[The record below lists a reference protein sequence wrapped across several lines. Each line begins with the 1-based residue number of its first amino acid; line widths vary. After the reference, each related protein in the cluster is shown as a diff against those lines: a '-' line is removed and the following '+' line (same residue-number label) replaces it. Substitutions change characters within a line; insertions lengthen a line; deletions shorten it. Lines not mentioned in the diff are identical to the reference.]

1 MYMSNKPRNP
11 SDACTTFSSRR
22 DFIAV
27 TGVAAVTFAC
37 FSTSARAQGRTLK
50 IGSSFDNSSVEKAN
64 GNGNFRGSSAY
75 FNTINRTGGINGAKV
90 ELVIADD
97 QFKPDVA
104 KANALALQA
113 DKSILAMVNPLG
125 TRQTTAIMEAVQDM
139 AIIGPNTGTS
149 GLRKTSPPNLFWIRA
164 SYDAEVDKLIKTA
177 VTLGMTRIGIVHPK
191 DPLGNSVL
199 AAFEKSM
206 ADAQLKP
213 VVVATTPGT
222 TSAEVEPA
230 AQAIA
235 KVQPQ
240 MVIMVLAGVAPL
252 FMKALRA
259 AGGTSTV
266 YGMSISASPANIT
279 AMGELGRGMGFA
291 LVVPSPFATKND
303 LVRRYQLDMAASG
316 WTDYSTPTLEGYVN
330 ARVLGEGLRRAG
342 SSVTRASLI
351 AALDSI
357 TAFNMGGMTISFGE
371 GNRVGGSFVD
381 VGVVGTGGRI
391 IS

>member
-1 MYMSNKPRNP
+1 MYTSNKPFNP
-11 SDACTTFSSRR
+11 TGALPVSASRR
-22 DFIAV
+22 DFIAM
-27 TGVAAVTFAC
+27 TSVAAASLAG
-37 FSTSARAQGRTLK
+37 FSAPALAQARTLK

-64 GNGNFRGSSAY
+64 GNGNFRGASAY
-75 FNTINRTGGINGAKV
+75 FNAINKTGGINGAKV

-104 KANALALQA
+104 KANALAFQA

-125 TRQTTAIMEAVQDM
+125 TRQTAAIMEAVQDM
-139 AIIGPNTGTS
+139 AIVGPNTGTS

-164 SYDAEVDKLIKTA
+164 SYDAEVEKLIRTA
-177 VTLGMTRIGIVHPK
+177 VTLGMTKIGIVYPK

-206 ADAQLKP
+206 AEVKLKP

-222 TSAEVEPA
+222 TSPEVEPA

-235 KVQPQ
+235 KAQPQ

-303 LVRRYQLDMAASG
+303 LVRRYQIDMAASG

-330 ARVLGEGLRRAG
+330 ARVLAEGLRRAG
-342 SSVTRASLI
+342 SNVTRASLI

-357 TAFNMGGMTISFGE
+357 TAFNMGGMTVSFGE

>member
-1 MYMSNKPRNP
+1 MYTPNKSCSP
-11 SDACTTFSSRR
+11 SDACPTFSSRR
-22 DFIAV
+22 DFIAM
-27 TGVAAVTFAC
+27 TGVAAASLSG
-37 FSTSARAQGRTLK
+37 FSAPALAQARTLK

-64 GNGNFRGSSAY
+64 GNGNFRGAAAY
-75 FNTINRTGGINGAKV
+75 FNAINKTGGINGAKV

-104 KANALALQA
+104 KANALAFQA

-125 TRQTTAIMEAVQDM
+125 TRQTAAIMEAVQDM

-164 SYDAEVDKLIKTA
+164 SYDAEVDKLIRTA

-206 ADAQLKP
+206 AEVKLKP

-222 TSAEVEPA
+222 TSPEVEPA

-330 ARVLGEGLRRAG
+330 ARVLAEGLRRAG

-381 VGVVGTGGRI
+381 VGVVGTGGKI

>member
-75 FNTINRTGGINGAKV
+75 FNAINKTGGINGAKV